1 MVLILVMDTEM
12 LEKQVVEEQDLE
24 AEDSV
29 ILMMV
34 ALTMVDGMVIIQTDN
49 QYNVTETHV

>member
-1 MVLILVMDTEM
+1 MDTGM
-12 LEKQVVEEQDLE
+12 LEKPVVDEQDLE
-24 AEDSV
+24 VEDSV

-49 QYNVTETHV
+49 HYNVIETHV